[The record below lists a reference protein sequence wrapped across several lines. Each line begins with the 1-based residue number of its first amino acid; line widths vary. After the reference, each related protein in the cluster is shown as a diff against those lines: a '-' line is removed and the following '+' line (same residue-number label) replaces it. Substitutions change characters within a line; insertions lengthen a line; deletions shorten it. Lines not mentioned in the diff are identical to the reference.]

1 MAHYYVRLGGG
12 GTRSAFHYIGTNQ
25 PTQAQQAVYLSLGWS
40 VVNSTTLPMPPSGQI
55 PVVMEAETNP
65 QTGELKLYPLVRQS
79 ELVTEEI

>member
-12 GTRSAFHYIGTNQ
+12 GNRSAFHYIGTNQ
-25 PTQAQQAVYLSLGWS
+25 PTPAQQTAYLALGWS

-55 PVVMEAETNP
+55 PVVMEAVTDQ
-65 QTGELKLYPLVRQS
+65 QTGELKIYPLVRQS